1 MLEKEVEVTNERIDS
16 ELPPSVL
23 TKISV
28 NKFND
33 KYSNISESEKGII
46 KTILNGNDED
56 KEETYN
62 TLKREC
68 IDIIDNRVT
77 ESTDVTLKD
86 QLLRVKDKLLNMNFD
101 NENFI
106 NDINKVY
113 DLKESVSLSVE

>member
-1 MLEKEVEVTNERIDS
+1 MEKEVEIKSDRIDS

-28 NKFND
+28 NKFNS
-33 KYSNISESEKGII
+33 KYANISESEKGII
-46 KTILNGNDED
+46 KTILNGNDET

-68 IDIIDNRVT
+68 IDIIDNRLS
-77 ESTDVTLKD
+77 ESSDVDLKD
-86 QLLRVKDKLLNMNFD
+86 KLLRVKDKLLNTNFD

-106 NDINKVY
+106 SDINKVY
-113 DLKESVSLSVE
+113 DLKQSVSSGSE